1 MLKWPQISW
10 IIRNN
15 DDQKTMMDLEIDW
28 NGWSKSDPIIP
39 NRLNLIMMDDFQSQF
54 LSCPLSELA
63 LQSGSLANQ
72 NAWFTRSKL
81 KNRKNPVYINNLLI
95 IIGISRCECQIDFD
109 GRHSK
114 LYLTQKCQ
122 KDATRHGPNHTLCFR
137 YTQSYIQCTF
147 YPVWLV

>member
-1 MLKWPQISW
+1 MNK
-10 IIRNN
+10 N
-15 DDQKTMMDLEIDW
+15 DDGSRNWLKLLIKVRSDNSESIKPNHDGWFSVPIPFVPTVRTSSSIWFVGQSECVIYTFQTQK
-28 NGWSKSDPIIP
+28 
-39 NRLNLIMMDDFQSQF
+39 
-54 LSCPLSELA
+54 A
-63 LQSGSLANQ
+63 LYL
-72 NAWFTRSKL
+72 F

-147 YPVWLV
+147 YPMWLV